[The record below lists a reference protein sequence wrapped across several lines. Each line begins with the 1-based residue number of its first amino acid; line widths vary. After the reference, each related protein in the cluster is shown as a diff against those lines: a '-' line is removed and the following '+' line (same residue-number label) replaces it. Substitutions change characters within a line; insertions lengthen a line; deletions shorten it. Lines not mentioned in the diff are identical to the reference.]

1 MDVELKEGGCSVEV
15 NPYQS
20 LQKNLQNQNKQM
32 FQTATASHNLGS
44 AFTVRVEDAKD
55 AFEKMVLSSYKE
67 TDMVTLYSDK
77 VCPIPIDQLNITTEH
92 MKLDTDSSPEF
103 SKHFTPSSI

>member
-15 NPYQS
+15 SPYQS

-44 AFTVRVEDAKD
+44 AFAVGVEDAKD
-55 AFEKMVLSSYKE
+55 AFEKMVLSSHKE

-77 VCPIPIDQLNITTEH
+77 VCPIPIGQLYII
-92 MKLDTDSSPEF
+92 F
-103 SKHFTPSSI
+103 QSILHR

>member
-1 MDVELKEGGCSVEV
+1 MRTNLPRK
-15 NPYQS
+15 Y
-20 LQKNLQNQNKQM
+20 KNKSM

-44 AFTVRVEDAKD
+44 AFAVGVEDAKD

-77 VCPIPIDQLNITTEH
+77 VGPFDQLHLHNRTSRHIHNGRRLYFVISFLRMTRQLQLNFLET
-92 MKLDTDSSPEF
+92 
-103 SKHFTPSSI
+103 SKTSFPFA

>member
-1 MDVELKEGGCSVEV
+1 
-15 NPYQS
+15 
-20 LQKNLQNQNKQM
+20 M

-44 AFTVRVEDAKD
+44 AFAVGVEDAKD

-77 VCPIPIDQLNITTEH
+77 VCPIPIDQFYMI
-92 MKLDTDSSPEF
+92 F
-103 SKHFTPSSI
+103 QSILHR

>member
-1 MDVELKEGGCSVEV
+1 
-15 NPYQS
+15 
-20 LQKNLQNQNKQM
+20 M

-44 AFTVRVEDAKD
+44 AFAVGVEDAKD

-77 VCPIPIDQLNITTEH
+77 VCPIPIDQLYMI
-92 MKLDTDSSPEF
+92 F
-103 SKHFTPSSI
+103 QSILHR